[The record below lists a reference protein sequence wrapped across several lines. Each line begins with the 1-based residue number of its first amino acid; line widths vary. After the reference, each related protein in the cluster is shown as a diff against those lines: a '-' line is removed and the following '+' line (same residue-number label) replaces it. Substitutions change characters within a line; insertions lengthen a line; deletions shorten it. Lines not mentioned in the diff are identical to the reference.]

1 MRYKD
6 ESFMA
11 LVETLTEDIANPV
24 NDIDQLLETNNLPIK
39 KEKTLKSWYDQLQN
53 LREEINNWVDE
64 IEE

>member
-1 MRYKD
+1 
-6 ESFMA
+6 MA